1 MKRHPGLHALSQHH
15 HFALTQALLMRRATQ
30 APAAKRAAAVRQ
42 AAEKFLHFW
51 EKTGRQHFREEEE
64 VLLPAYARH
73 KRLDQHAAIIRLL
86 ADHAQIRSQIEDL
99 AAALEGSSPR
109 PDTLANCVAGLAQ
122 ALHDHVR
129 FEENEVFPQMEKV
142 LGESALAALG
152 LRLTS
157 LHPKHSCEI

>member
-1 MKRHPGLHALSQHH
+1 MKRHESLHPLSAHHHHALV
-15 HFALTQALLMRRATQ
+15 QALEIRRAGEL
-30 APAAKRAAAVRQ
+30 PAAKRDAALRRVARQ
-42 AAEKFLHFW
+42 FLRFW

-99 AAALEGSSPR
+99 AAALEDSSPR